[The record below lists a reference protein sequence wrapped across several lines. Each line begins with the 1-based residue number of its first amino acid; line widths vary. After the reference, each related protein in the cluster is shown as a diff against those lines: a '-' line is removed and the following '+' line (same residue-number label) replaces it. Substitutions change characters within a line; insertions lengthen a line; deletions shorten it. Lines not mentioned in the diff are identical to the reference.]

1 MCGRSPCV
9 RSHHGTDHHR
19 TPLWRRTRQCPEGH
33 STVLCRDSTTTWS
46 TSAGAFKAPNPPPS
60 SSSPRDVIT
69 VRHTEALP
77 ARAAPIVCDVVGAL
91 LAAGAEDVSGA
102 GVDCRRG
109 HRLPSAR
116 PPLGVASPPLGAAQ
130 GSGWEPTEGIWR
142 DARDGDGAAAYRG
155 AGREAGGR
163 TGAESGLRPGAERS
177 GAGGPAAQQRAGS
190 APGAPRASSARRCTA
205 ACERLSLGS
214 ALPLAG
220 RAALRGPAGRS
231 VLKSREENF
240 SILGKQRPISKLPF
254 QDTPPV
260 QEGRGRAEVVALAAA
275 LYEHRSPQSSVQG
288 MACLLECSEAG
299 CAGLS
304 AALTLRRW
312 GISGLVSLLGR
323 ADVA

>member
-1 MCGRSPCV
+1 M
-9 RSHHGTDHHR
+9 
-19 TPLWRRTRQCPEGH
+19 E
-33 STVLCRDSTTTWS
+33 
-46 TSAGAFKAPNPPPS
+46 
-60 SSSPRDVIT
+60 
-69 VRHTEALP
+69 
-77 ARAAPIVCDVVGAL
+77 
-91 LAAGAEDVSGA
+91 
-102 GVDCRRG
+102 
-109 HRLPSAR
+109 
-116 PPLGVASPPLGAAQ
+116 
-130 GSGWEPTEGIWR
+130 
-142 DARDGDGAAAYRG
+142 
-155 AGREAGGR
+155 GREGRGWCRGLPGGGEGGR
-163 TGAESGLRPGAERS
+163 RPDRGGVGPEAWSGAERS

-240 SILGKQRPISKLPF
+240 PILGKQRPISKLPF

-299 CAGLS
+299 RAGLS